1 MLLVGWYFFVC
12 LIGWFFVLLLLP
24 NYFIPMENK
33 LVLLLEGG
41 RAVTA
46 TRLLSLR
53 MFLRSRTKFTL

>member
-41 RAVTA
+41 
-46 TRLLSLR
+46 
-53 MFLRSRTKFTL
+53 